1 MTTESALS
9 TPVAA
14 KPDSELL
21 RILSRVPRIAR
32 WLWPVSAILLRGTS
46 TSTIAARER
55 SLVVLRMAAIDM
67 SAYWLEQRGH
77 ALAAG
82 VSQEEVDA
90 VLDGTWG
97 RLTSFSVREA
107 AALRWTESVA
117 TNEAKRD
124 GDSFAELERLFDAG
138 EIVELTAIAAICA
151 LLDRFTNAQ
160 QIPPEDPFESGG
172 ASSLNSDSLA
182 TWADAMFDGVRA

>member
-1 MTTESALS
+1 MSAESSLS

-14 KPDSELL
+14 KTDSELL

-46 TSTIAARER
+46 TSSIAARER
-55 SLVVLRMAAIDM
+55 SLVVLRMAAIDR

-107 AALRWTESVA
+107 AAVRWTENVA

-124 GDSFAELERLFDAG
+124 RDSFAELEGLFDAG
-138 EIVELTAIAAICA
+138 EVVELTAIAAICA
-151 LLDRFTNAQ
+151 LLDRFANAH
-160 QIPPEDPFESGG
+160 QIPPEDPFESEG

-182 TWADAMFDGVRA
+182 TWADAMFDGGRA